1 MSLEI
6 KKISQ
11 ITLGKFGPMV
21 FLAGIPS
28 SQVGATAV
36 KHGKITTTVIIQSC
50 KMQMFPN

>member
-21 FLAGIPS
+21 FWLAYL
-28 SQVGATAV
+28 VV
-36 KHGKITTTVIIQSC
+36 KLVPLLSNMEKLPPQL
-50 KMQMFPN
+50 